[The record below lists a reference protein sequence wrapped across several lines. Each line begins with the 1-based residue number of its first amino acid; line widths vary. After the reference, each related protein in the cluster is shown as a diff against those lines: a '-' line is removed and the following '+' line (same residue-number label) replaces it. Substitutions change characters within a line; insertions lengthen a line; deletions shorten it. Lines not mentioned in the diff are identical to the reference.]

1 VSLVR
6 LISRP
11 KLVSLISR
19 PKLVS
24 LGLAVSFWRRLMN
37 SEATFNL
44 KTVVAQCLDGHQ
56 HAMSQLIDH
65 YHAMVYG
72 LCFRMLGQRQD
83 AEDVTQE
90 TFFRVLRNLD
100 RWDANR
106 KFEPWLLTIAGNRCR
121 TKLSQRKR
129 KSTTQVLD
137 YPIIDNR
144 TDNNEGQIL
153 EEVQVA
159 LGQLRAEY
167 RQVFQMFHFEQK
179 SYEEIAAS
187 MKIPQG
193 TVKTWCHRARK
204 EIVEILARRE
214 NIVQP
219 KQACSS
225 L

>member
-1 VSLVR
+1 
-6 LISRP
+6 
-11 KLVSLISR
+11 
-19 PKLVS
+19 
-24 LGLAVSFWRRLMN
+24 MN
-37 SEATFNL
+37 SEVTFNL
-44 KTVVAQCLDGHQ
+44 KTVVAECLEGHQ
-56 HAMSQLIDH
+56 HAMTQLIAH
-65 YHAMVYG
+65 YHSMVYG

-100 RWDANR
+100 RWDATR

-129 KSTTQVLD
+129 KTSTQVLD
-137 YPIIDNR
+137 YPVVDPR
-144 TDNNEGQIL
+144 TDHEAGQIF

-159 LGQLRAEY
+159 LGQLRSEY
-167 RQVFQMFHFEQK
+167 RQVFRMFHFEQK
-179 SYEEIAAS
+179 SYEEIALT

-193 TVKTWCHRARK
+193 TVKTWCHRARR

-219 KQACSS
+219 KQACSAP
-225 L
+225 